1 MSEIKFGL
9 LDLSDQPKDNEV
21 VPLSDRLATF
31 SAQRERRVLD
41 VIASDAAAAQ
51 HGFTSRESS
60 NPIASADAVRGRR
73 RRATP
78 AEPTRHLA
86 IRLGSSEY
94 NRFVAYAD
102 RYQLTYQ
109 DALAK
114 LLDNVAE

>member
-1 MSEIKFGL
+1 MSESKFGL
-9 LDLSDQPKDNEV
+9 SDFSDEPKETEV

-31 SAQRERRVLD
+31 SAQRERHVID
-41 VIASDAAAAQ
+41 VVALDAAAAQ
-51 HGFTSRESS
+51 HGFTSRERS
-60 NPIASADAVRGRR
+60 DATTSMNAGRGRR

-94 NRFVAYAD
+94 DRFVAYAD

-114 LLDNVAE
+114 LLDNVVE